1 MNMLCKDSGKAKD
14 LGLLLLRVGI
24 GLIFI
29 NHGYSKL
36 MGGHEKW
43 LWLGSKMSHLGI
55 TPAPVF
61 WGFMAAASEFIGG
74 IMLVLG
80 LGTRIAA
87 FFMACVMA
95 VAVVMH
101 ISQGD
106 GFSGAAHALSLLVVF
121 LSLLISGGG
130 AYSMEHMFCKKK

>member
-1 MNMLCKDSGKAKD
+1 MLCKDSGKAKD

-29 NHGYSKL
+29 RYGYFKIV
-36 MGGHEKW
+36 GGPEKW

-55 TPAPVF
+55 TFVPVL
-61 WGFMAAASEFIGG
+61 WGFIAAASEFIGG
-74 IMLVLG
+74 IMLVVG

-87 FFMACVMA
+87 FFMGCVMA

-101 ISQGD
+101 FSQGD
-106 GFSGAAHALSLLVVF
+106 GFSGYAHALSLLIVF
-121 LSLLISGGG
+121 LSIFISGGG
-130 AYSMEHMFCKKK
+130 ACSIEHMFCKKK